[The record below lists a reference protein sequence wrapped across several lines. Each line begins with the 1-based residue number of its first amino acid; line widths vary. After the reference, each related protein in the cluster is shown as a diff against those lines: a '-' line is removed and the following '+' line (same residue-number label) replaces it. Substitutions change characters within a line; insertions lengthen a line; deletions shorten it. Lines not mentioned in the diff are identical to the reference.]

1 MPSISELTVWETS
14 YLDKCL
20 CYSQILCQF
29 SLAVITLELAV
40 VEKYVLSNDS
50 VVFFLSLKVPFFF
63 FQNKKVTGTGSSTDH
78 QSICASWPYLWV
90 DVICL
95 CCFNSRKYWDWIW
108 IINMTKSTSRPIA
121 MKRESVLICRVV
133 SQQSGLQRNT
143 FPPHVV

>member
-50 VVFFLSLKVPFFF
+50 VVFFSSLKVPFIYLFF
-63 FQNKKVTGTGSSTDH
+63 FPKQEGN
-78 QSICASWPYLWV
+78 WY
-90 DVICL
+90 
-95 CCFNSRKYWDWIW
+95 
-108 IINMTKSTSRPIA
+108 
-121 MKRESVLICRVV
+121 REY
-133 SQQSGLQRNT
+133 
-143 FPPHVV
+143 H